1 MIRPSRLLLLI
12 ALVVTLAPAMATAQR
27 VIGPNTDAV
36 TIPRGVLRTTLA
48 VDNVIHRGRWND
60 GRAEDLGAG
69 FTIGGL
75 AAPHLSWLSTLDSEF
90 GGIGVSG
97 LNATLGETSLDL
109 RQRLAVTRLGMEFG
123 LTDWLTVSVDA
134 PFVRARAEAQ
144 LRARGDS
151 GLATAGLNPLF
162 VGSSVPASNRSTI
175 DAYAGAANSLAAR
188 RDDCLSNPAAHTEC
202 ADILAEGAQVNAL
215 IALTQQFATALTNI
229 YGAQGAGG
237 GTTGGLPFVP
247 LAGSPAEQFL
257 RGRVDSLRTAF
268 TRYGVGDISTT
279 GLPLGAQTPLSAEQL
294 AALVSDPVNGYGAR
308 PMTRSNRQDLGDVDV
323 GVRFRL
329 FDSFRGDSARFA
341 ASRLGIR
348 QTVGLTYRLG
358 GGMPDLPDN
367 FIDLGTGSGHDAVAV
382 RSFTDVIV
390 NQRFWTTV
398 MVGWARGMTHE
409 RDLRVPDFA
418 GIEWL
423 EAWRQTTVQ
432 IEPGSVIE
440 ARISPRF
447 VLNDYF
453 AFGSEWRWRSKAED
467 RHLLPSTSLL
477 SPSALNTQSAWNEH
491 RFGWTV
497 SYSTLEA
504 KSRGKSKRAIE
515 IGYTHEQSVGSSV
528 GIVPRRWEDRVQIRV
543 YSRLFGR

>member
-1 MIRPSRLLLLI
+1 
-12 ALVVTLAPAMATAQR
+12 MASAQR
-27 VIGPNTDAV
+27 VLGPGTDAV
-36 TIPRGVLRTTLA
+36 TIPRGVLRTTIA

-75 AAPHLSWLSTLDSEF
+75 AAPHLSWLGTLDSEF
-90 GGIGVSG
+90 GALGVSG
-97 LNATLGETSLDL
+97 LNATLGETNLAL

-123 LTDWLTVSVDA
+123 LTDWLTMSVDA

-151 GLATAGLNPLF
+151 GIATAGLNPLF
-162 VGSSVPASNRSTI
+162 VGSGVPAANRATI
-175 DAYAGAANSLAAR
+175 DAYAGAATSLSTR
-188 RDDCLSNPAAHTEC
+188 RDDCIANAAAHPEC
-202 ADILAEGAQVNAL
+202 AEILAEGAQVDAL
-215 IALTQQFATALTNI
+215 IALTQQFATALTNV
-229 YGAQGAGG
+229 YGAQSLGG
-237 GTTGGLPFVP
+237 GTDGGLPFVP

-257 RGRVDSLRTAF
+257 LGRVDSLRTAF

-323 GVRFRL
+323 GVRLRL
-329 FDSFRGDSARFA
+329 FDSFRDDSARFA
-341 ASRLGIR
+341 ATGFGLR
-348 QTVGLTYRLG
+348 QTIGVTYRLG

-367 FIDLGTGSGHDAVAV
+367 FIDLGTGSGHDALAV

-398 MVGWARGMTHE
+398 MVGWARGMNHE
-409 RDLRVPDFA
+409 RDLRVPDVP

-423 EAWRQTTVQ
+423 EAWRQATVQ

-440 ARISPRF
+440 ARLAPRF

-467 RHLLPSTSLL
+467 RHALPAGSFLIAD
-477 SPSALNTQSAWNEH
+477 ALNAQSAWDEH
-491 RFGWTV
+491 RFAWTV

-504 KSRGKSKRAIE
+504 QSRGKSKRGIE
-515 IGYTHEQSVGSSV
+515 IGYTHEQSVGSSQ